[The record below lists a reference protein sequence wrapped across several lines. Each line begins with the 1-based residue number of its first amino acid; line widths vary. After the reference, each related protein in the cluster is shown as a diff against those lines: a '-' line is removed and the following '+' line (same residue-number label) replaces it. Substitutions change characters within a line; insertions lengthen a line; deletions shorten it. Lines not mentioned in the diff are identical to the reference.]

1 MLARKYFYC
10 VQLLSEKIVFSNRRT
25 VSTSPITSPSLSQL
39 HKNTQNY
46 TKVTP
51 PDSFMLLVGL
61 TCFVYIFGEL
71 EKNGVF
77 LLKSTL
83 TSIKITFHS
92 AFLFIEY
99 KNGVRVFF
107 SVCKGEYTINAVLFL
122 TGCV

>member
-1 MLARKYFYC
+1 MLARKYFHY

-25 VSTSPITSPSLSQL
+25 VSTSPIPSPSLSQL

-51 PDSFMLLVGL
+51 PDSFMLLAGL

-77 LLKSTL
+77 LLKKH
-83 TSIKITFHS
+83 IDQHKNHIPFGFPFH
-92 AFLFIEY
+92 
-99 KNGVRVFF
+99 
-107 SVCKGEYTINAVLFL
+107 
-122 TGCV
+122 